1 MFGLTTSIILGTKTE
16 KTSVESKPLEILLS
30 PIAQELDTISSKSES
45 LNMSVHKFVH
55 YITNGLLFSAIDI
68 AERNHYPI
76 SLINEISNGKFA
88 ESMKDYQK
96 TLYSDK

>member
-1 MFGLTTSIILGTKTE
+1 MFELTPNTTLKIETRAK
-16 KTSVESKPLEILLS
+16 KTSLEPLEILLS
-30 PIAQELDTISSKSES
+30 PIAQELDTLSSKSES

-55 YITNGLLFSAIDI
+55 YIANGLLFSAIDI

-88 ESMKDYQK
+88 ESMKDYQR
-96 TLYSDK
+96 TMYSKR